1 MIETKN
7 LSFSYTTEDGDG
19 EEITKDVLLGIDLQ
33 IKKGSF
39 VSILGA
45 NGSGKSTLL
54 KHFNALLLPSGGKVY
69 VKGLDT
75 DNKKNIFKIRQDAG
89 MVFQNPDN
97 QIVAAIVCD
106 EVAFA
111 CENLGVERNEMQKR
125 VDAALSDVGMS
136 DYKNEITANLSGGQK
151 QRLSIA
157 SVLTMES
164 ECILLD
170 EPTSMLD
177 PVGRDAVIGILKRL
191 NKEKGIT
198 VILITHSMDEAA
210 QSDRI
215 IVIDKGKIRLDGT
228 PKEVFLEADLL
239 NELGL
244 SLPQITSLAVDLKNE
259 GFSIPDGILTEDEL
273 VFHIEKLIGARI

>member
-177 PVGRDAVIGILKRL
+177 PVGRDAVIKTLKRL

-210 QSDRI
+210 QGDRV
-215 IVIDKGKIRLDGT
+215 IVLDKGKIELDGT
-228 PKEVFLEADLL
+228 PKEVFMEVDTL
-239 NELGL
+239 NDAGL

-259 GFSIPDGILTEDEL
+259 GFSIPDGILTDDEL
-273 VFHIEKLIGARI
+273 IFHIEKLMGAKI

>member
-75 DNKKNIFKIRQDAG
+75 DNKKNVFKIRQDAG

-177 PVGRDAVIGILKRL
+177 PVGRDAVIKTLKRL

-210 QSDRI
+210 QGDRV
-215 IVIDKGKIRLDGT
+215 IVLDKGKIELDGT
-228 PKEVFLEADLL
+228 PKEVFMEVDTL
-239 NELGL
+239 NDAGL

-259 GFSIPDGILTEDEL
+259 GFSIPDGILTDDEL
-273 VFHIEKLIGARI
+273 IFHIEKLMGAKI

>member
-75 DNKKNIFKIRQDAG
+75 DNKKNVFKIRQDAG

-177 PVGRDAVIGILKRL
+177 PVGRDAVIKTLKRL

-210 QSDRI
+210 QGDRV
-215 IVIDKGKIRLDGT
+215 IVLDKGKIKLDGT
-228 PKEVFLEADLL
+228 PKEVFMEVDTL
-239 NELGL
+239 NDAGL

-259 GFSIPDGILTEDEL
+259 GFNIPDGILTDDEL
-273 VFHIEKLIGARI
+273 IFHIEKLMGAKI

>member
-273 VFHIEKLIGARI
+273 IFHIEKLIGARI